1 MEPPT
6 GPRHDAPPPPPPER
20 SRKAATQWAKAAL
33 ILLVII
39 FVLPAVLPGVL
50 IPLLEGDLI
59 GGSQASRDLIESLRS
74 LEQSHANMVESW
86 RRLIGSEAR

>member
-6 GPRHDAPPPPPPER
+6 GPRHDARTPPPPKR
-20 SRKAATQWAKAAL
+20 SRKALTQWAKAGL
-33 ILLVII
+33 ILVVII

-59 GGSQASRDLIESLRS
+59 GGSQASQDLIESLRS
-74 LEQSHANMVESW
+74 LEQSHADMVESW
-86 RRLIGSEAR
+86 RRLVGAGAR